1 MQPKENYTPFAIV
14 GFILSTAIFVVF
26 QIYLIREPARII
38 DDMEADRVAA
48 VSAGRDLYEEN
59 CSSCHGVFGEGGI
72 GPALNSRQFLQIA
85 SDKALFNLTITGVPG
100 TTMPAWGQ
108 EFGGPFTN
116 EEASQLVAF
125 IRSWDATAQEIEE
138 DVITPDPVR
147 GATIFATTCFVCHGK
162 NGQGT
167 EITRALND
175 PSRLDDFDNAWY
187 RSTISFGRPAKGM
200 PTWGTVLSPQQLD
213 DLTALIDAWRNG
225 ETVLSDI
232 PLKTRLKSALFAL
245 RQFNITDALVH
256 LNEGLSL
263 ADRNQAETIRE
274 VITLMEADKIVAA
287 KNLLI
292 VLLPPS
298 EIGEEL
304 YVSYCAACHGTDG
317 SGGLGTNLNDNLYI
331 QSQEDAELLTFLL
344 EGRSGTAM
352 EGYKGLLMEL
362 QIEDIV
368 AFLRTLQE

>member
-1 MQPKENYTPFAIV
+1 
-14 GFILSTAIFVVF
+14 
-26 QIYLIREPARII
+26 
-38 DDMEADRVAA
+38 
-48 VSAGRDLYEEN
+48 
-59 CSSCHGVFGEGGI
+59 
-72 GPALNSRQFLQIA
+72 
-85 SDKALFNLTITGVPG
+85 
-100 TTMPAWGQ
+100 MPAWGQ

-125 IRSWDATAQEIEE
+125 IRSWEATAQEIEE
-138 DVITPDPVR
+138 DVITADPVR

-245 RQFNITDALVH
+245 RQFNITDALAH

-331 QSQEDAELLTFLL
+331 QSQEDTELLTFLL